1 MNSSGEC
8 QYRVHRGHI
17 WFDKELR
24 ENHRR
29 LRQSIPVY
37 ILEGNFL
44 SLLTAP
50 IIYSLLLPFVV
61 LDLPRLSDSS
71 RVHGSSLLRWLATAS
86 SMPCMAMF

>member
-1 MNSSGEC
+1 M
-8 QYRVHRGHI
+8 RADV
-17 WFDKELR
+17 
-24 ENHRR
+24 
-29 LRQSIPVY
+29 PVRDSLAPAGGRY
-37 ILEGNFL
+37 FLVGLEGNFL